1 MGGEMALIR
10 RISFTRFS
18 RWGENLGR
26 VTVTKASHTDALD
39 GTDELK
45 ITCAQDITKGDRIVW
60 VDWRGICHEHIVDTT
75 DRTHDSNGNPETE
88 AVCINSVAELW
99 DDWVDD
105 KRPSGTAATA
115 LRSLLDGTRWKVG
128 ACDQPGSASRT
139 FYHIRV
145 REALA
150 ELLETWGGELET
162 VIEHDGNGIVSRS
175 IGIRAKR
182 GDQNSK
188 KRFTWTKDLIKVSR
202 TVSGDPKTR
211 VYGYGK
217 GVETEAGGY
226 GRRLTFA
233 SINGGKEYVEDAE
246 ATRIWGHP
254 DGRGGVLPAS
264 TSYVNDQCEDPAQLL
279 SETRAYAETVK
290 KPAVTYKADVL
301 DLYAFGRSWEEC
313 GVGDAVAI
321 IDKGFTADGL
331 RLRGRIA
338 QIERDLITADA
349 TVTFGTLVDTMTDM
363 LGSISQALKQQT
375 TNSAVYDAAAGTSV
389 GWLIQLQ
396 QALNDRFSAVGTYK
410 VETFE
415 IGTVYSNVPID
426 KTTGLPLKST
436 AGMWAVNINGMGI
449 RLASSLASGGQWD
462 WKTFITGAS
471 VTASAIN
478 TGVIRAGES
487 YIDLDKG
494 EVRLAVGGSTIG
506 GKEIASTDAARTATD
521 FISMDSDGII
531 VGDASGGI
539 TDMNTRL
546 APDGLEIRRGD
557 EVIANFTEGD
567 VWIGRTPTSGN
578 DTFESSLILA
588 GGFIKSILNRS
599 GGTINPDTI
608 SIESSNV
615 NLTGGMS
622 SIECGYYG
630 RIAVRCPEC
639 LEITTGEVKFGDTV
653 LTEEQ
658 LKKLIALIS

>member
-10 RISFTRFS
+10 KISFTRFS

-26 VTVTKASHTDALD
+26 LTVTKASHTDALD

-45 ITCAQDITKGDRIVW
+45 ITCAQDVAKGDRIVW
-60 VDWRGICHEHIVDTT
+60 VDWRGVCHEHIVDTAG
-75 DRTHDSNGNPETE
+75 RAHDAKGNPETE
-88 AVCINSVAELW
+88 ATCINSIAELW
-99 DDWVDD
+99 DDGIDD
-105 KRPSGTAATA
+105 KRPSGSAATA
-115 LRSLLDGTRWKVG
+115 LKSVLEGTRWTVG
-128 ACDQPGSASRT
+128 TCDQQGSASHT
-139 FYHIRV
+139 FYHISV
-145 REALA
+145 REAIA
-150 ELLETWGGELET
+150 ELLEAWGGELET
-162 VIEHDGNGIVSRS
+162 VIRHDGNGIVSRS
-175 IGIRAKR
+175 IGIRAAR

-217 GVETEAGGY
+217 GVETENGGY

-254 DGRGGVLPAS
+254 DGKGGVLPAVGY
-264 TSYVNDQCEDPAQLL
+264 YVNDQCEDPSQLL
-279 SETRAYAETVK
+279 SETRSYAEK
-290 KPAVTYKADVL
+290 AKEPNVTYKADVI
-301 DLYAFGRSWEEC
+301 DLYAFGRSWEDC

-321 IDKGFTADGL
+321 IDKGFSASGL

-349 TVTFGTLVDTMTDM
+349 TVTFGTLVDSMTDM
-363 LGSISQALKQQT
+363 LGSISQALKKQT
-375 TNSAVYDAAAGTSV
+375 VASAVYDAAAGTSV

-426 KTTGLPLKST
+426 KTTGLPLKTT

-449 RLASSLASGGQWD
+449 RLASSLAADGQWD
-462 WKTFITGAS
+462 WRTFITGAS
-471 VTASAIN
+471 VTADAIN
-478 TGVIRAGES
+478 TGVIRAGDS
-487 YIDLDKG
+487 RIDLSTGK
-494 EVRLAVGGSTIG
+494 VYLAASGATVD
-506 GKEIASTDAARTATD
+506 GKPIASTDAAKTATD
-521 FISMDSDGII
+521 FISMDSEGIV
-531 VGDASGGI
+531 VGDVSGGV
-539 TDMNTRL
+539 TGANTRL
-546 APDGLEIRRGD
+546 TPDGLEIRSGED
-557 EVIANFTEGD
+557 VIANFTEGD
-567 VWIGRTPTSGN
+567 VWIGRTPASGVEE
-578 DTFESSLILA
+578 FESSLILA
-588 GGFIKSILNRS
+588 GGVIKSTLNRS

-608 SIESSNV
+608 GIQSSNV
-615 NLTGGMS
+615 EVTGGMS
-622 SIECGYYG
+622 SIACGYYG
-630 RIAVRCPEC
+630 RIDVTCPEQ
-639 LEITTGEVKFGDTV
+639 LTIETGKLVFGDTA